1 MTCTGG
7 IEWMGWTVSTEHG
20 SHRGVTERH
29 RRRNERG
36 ITLLEKAQPGW
47 IEQHAGRVR
56 TARTGAV
63 VSGRTARVFPPSRAT
78 WCPGAGAPSSW
89 GGTTSCAPLTSARV
103 PTAAEKSRKKWKLHP
118 HTTWFGPAVR
128 RQRSSISDC
137 MSSLRSLLWRANWK
151 GNPRN
156 PSRAHTARRRSDVHQ
171 TTSIRALAQTRID
184 PSRPSPRPNEPG
196 ARERRAAATAH
207 TAVRVRRKGALIFQ
221 RDDRWRHHLD

>member
-29 RRRNERG
+29 PQRG

-47 IEQHAGRVR
+47 IEHAGGVR

-118 HTTWFGPAVR
+118 TPRGSALKLDD
-128 RQRSSISDC
+128 RQTDRDPRDC
-137 MSSLRSLLWRANWK
+137 MSSLFFSARKLEIHGTLVERTPPGAVLTS
-151 GNPRN
+151 
-156 PSRAHTARRRSDVHQ
+156 TRRRRFERSHRRESIPRVPARGRTNPAHANGEPRRRRTQLSEFEGRVH
-171 TTSIRALAQTRID
+171 
-184 PSRPSPRPNEPG
+184 
-196 ARERRAAATAH
+196 
-207 TAVRVRRKGALIFQ
+207 
-221 RDDRWRHHLD
+221 

>member
-1 MTCTGG
+1 
-7 IEWMGWTVSTEHG
+7 MGWTVSTEHG

-29 RRRNERG
+29 PQRG

-47 IEQHAGRVR
+47 IEHAGGVR

-118 HTTWFGPAVR
+118 TPRGSALKLDD
-128 RQRSSISDC
+128 RQTDRDPRDC
-137 MSSLRSLLWRANWK
+137 MSSLFFSARKLEIHGTLVERTPPGAVLTS
-151 GNPRN
+151 
-156 PSRAHTARRRSDVHQ
+156 TRRRRFERSHRRESIPRVPARGRTNPAHANGEPRRRRTQLSEFEGRVH
-171 TTSIRALAQTRID
+171 
-184 PSRPSPRPNEPG
+184 
-196 ARERRAAATAH
+196 
-207 TAVRVRRKGALIFQ
+207 
-221 RDDRWRHHLD
+221 

>member
-29 RRRNERG
+29 PQRG

-47 IEQHAGRVR
+47 IEHAGGVR

-118 HTTWFGPAVR
+118 TPRGSALQLDD
-128 RQRSSISDC
+128 RQTDRDPRDC
-137 MSSLRSLLWRANWK
+137 MSSLFFSARKLEIHGTLVERTPPGAVLTS
-151 GNPRN
+151 
-156 PSRAHTARRRSDVHQ
+156 TRRRRFERSHRRESIPRVPARGRTNPAHANGEPRRRRTQLSEFEGRVH
-171 TTSIRALAQTRID
+171 
-184 PSRPSPRPNEPG
+184 
-196 ARERRAAATAH
+196 
-207 TAVRVRRKGALIFQ
+207 
-221 RDDRWRHHLD
+221 

>member
-1 MTCTGG
+1 MSGG
-7 IEWMGWTVSTEHG
+7 NRRRVDGADDVSTEHG

-29 RRRNERG
+29 PRRNERG

-47 IEQHAGRVR
+47 IEQQAGRVR

-118 HTTWFGPAVR
+118 TPRGSALQLDD
-128 RQRSSISDC
+128 RQTDRDPRDC
-137 MSSLRSLLWRANWK
+137 MSSLFFSARKLEIHGTLVERTPPGAVLTS
-151 GNPRN
+151 
-156 PSRAHTARRRSDVHQ
+156 TRRRRFERSHRRESIPRVPARGRTNPAHANGEPRRRRTQLSEFEGRVH
-171 TTSIRALAQTRID
+171 
-184 PSRPSPRPNEPG
+184 
-196 ARERRAAATAH
+196 
-207 TAVRVRRKGALIFQ
+207 
-221 RDDRWRHHLD
+221 

>member
-29 RRRNERG
+29 PQRG

-47 IEQHAGRVR
+47 IEHAGGVR

-118 HTTWFGPAVR
+118 HTTWFGPEVR
-128 RQRSSISDC
+128 RQTDRQRSSRLHVLPFFLGAQI
-137 MSSLRSLLWRANWK
+137 

-207 TAVRVRRKGALIFQ
+207 TAVRVRRTGALIFDLT
-221 RDDRWRHHLD
+221 RR

>member
-29 RRRNERG
+29 PQRG

-47 IEQHAGRVR
+47 IEHAGGVR

-118 HTTWFGPAVR
+118 TPRGSALKLDD
-128 RQRSSISDC
+128 RQTDRDPRDC
-137 MSSLRSLLWRANWK
+137 MSSLFFSGRKLEIHGTLVERTPPGAVLTS
-151 GNPRN
+151 
-156 PSRAHTARRRSDVHQ
+156 TRRRRFERSHRRESIPRVPARGRTNPAHANGEPRRRRTQLSEFEGRVH
-171 TTSIRALAQTRID
+171 
-184 PSRPSPRPNEPG
+184 
-196 ARERRAAATAH
+196 
-207 TAVRVRRKGALIFQ
+207 
-221 RDDRWRHHLD
+221 

>member
-29 RRRNERG
+29 PQRG

-47 IEQHAGRVR
+47 IEHAGGVR

-118 HTTWFGPAVR
+118 TPRGSALKLDD
-128 RQRSSISDC
+128 RQTDRDPRDC
-137 MSSLRSLLWRANWK
+137 MSSLFFSA
-151 GNPRN
+151 RN
-156 PSRAHTARRRSDVHQ
+156 LEIHGTLVERTPPGAVLTSTRRRRFERSHRRESIPRVPARGRTNPAHANGEPRRRRTQLSEFEGRVH
-171 TTSIRALAQTRID
+171 
-184 PSRPSPRPNEPG
+184 
-196 ARERRAAATAH
+196 
-207 TAVRVRRKGALIFQ
+207 
-221 RDDRWRHHLD
+221 